1 MIRAIRRLLGKPDV
15 GSSSSITVPIMDST
29 LRPNSALDTAETV
42 QDVAAADNAVAHG
55 GRLYFSSG
63 ATLLSLEPGS
73 VRAVE
78 VDRLPATISALA
90 VSPKG
95 LVVAATEDRK
105 IRTRT
110 LGADAGWQEIQPLS
124 DPPNVTAMKYSGDD
138 LYLCVG
144 SVRHTPSEWKRD
156 LMELGRSGSVHCLK
170 AGSAKAEK
178 LAGGLAYPAGIDF
191 LPDGRPLVAEAWKHR
206 LLTLERGTVKP
217 SLTDLPGYPGRVEAA
232 SPGSYLV
239 CVFAP
244 RSQMIEFVLRERAF
258 CEEMIRSIDEQ
269 YWMAPSLRA
278 GEYFKEPVQG
288 GGIRHLG
295 IQKPWGPTRS
305 YGLVIRV
312 AEGRR
317 ITESFHSRADGIRH
331 GMTSVA
337 RWNDRFIAT
346 SKGDGAL
353 IVLPLRETVS

>member
-1 MIRAIRRLLGKPDV
+1 
-15 GSSSSITVPIMDST
+15 
-29 LRPNSALDTAETV
+29 
-42 QDVAAADNAVAHG
+42 
-55 GRLYFSSG
+55 
-63 ATLLSLEPGS
+63 
-73 VRAVE
+73 
-78 VDRLPATISALA
+78 
-90 VSPKG
+90 
-95 LVVAATEDRK
+95 
-105 IRTRT
+105 
-110 LGADAGWQEIQPLS
+110 
-124 DPPNVTAMKYSGDD
+124 
-138 LYLCVG
+138 
-144 SVRHTPSEWKRD
+144 
-156 LMELGRSGSVHCLK
+156 
-170 AGSAKAEK
+170 
-178 LAGGLAYPAGIDF
+178 
-191 LPDGRPLVAEAWKHR
+191 
-206 LLTLERGTVKP
+206 
-217 SLTDLPGYPGRVEAA
+217 
-232 SPGSYLV
+232 
-239 CVFAP
+239 
-244 RSQMIEFVLRERAF
+244 MIEFVLRERAF

-269 YWMAPSLRA
+269 FWMAPSLRA